1 MMRKT
6 SILLSLLVTAVLFS
20 CSSKKEQSK
29 VVENDFARILFYN
42 VENLFDTLDA
52 EGKSDAEYTPES
64 DKLWNTERYNDKLS
78 QLSKVIAAADTGYF
92 PEILAF
98 AEIENRQV
106 VEDLVATELLASQAY
121 TVIHRESPDQR
132 GIDCAIAHTDAY
144 EPIVNNYILIDLPGD
159 RTHTRDILYS
169 KGVLYDDTIHVF
181 VNHWPSRY
189 GGKKKSDPKRAFT
202 AQILRN
208 TIDSLQQADNSPN
221 IIIMGDF
228 NDYPADSS
236 LSQVLEA
243 AKTLGNDSQE
253 LINLA
258 WKSDEAGIGS
268 YNYRGHWGTLDQF
281 IVSANLFSNKKLTV
295 DEQSYQIVRKEWMMY
310 TNDKGEVYPARS
322 YGGKNY
328 YGGYSDHLAIMLK
341 MKRSK

>member
-6 SILLSLLVTAVLFS
+6 SFLLSIFISLIIFS

-29 VVENDFARILFYN
+29 VVEDAYARILFYN

-64 DKLWNTERYNDKLS
+64 DKLWNTERYNYKLA
-78 QLSKVIAAADTGYF
+78 QLSKVIAVADTGYF
-92 PEILAF
+92 PEIMAF

-106 VEDLVATELLASQAY
+106 VVDLVSTDLLANIGYSI
-121 TVIHRESPDQR
+121 IHKESPDQR

-144 EPIVNNYILIDLPGD
+144 KPLENNYILIDLPGD
-159 RTHTRDILYS
+159 RSHTRDILYS
-169 KGVLYDDTIHVF
+169 KGVLYKDTVHVF

-208 TIDSLQQADNSPN
+208 TIDSLQLADKNPN

-236 LSQVLEA
+236 LSQVLKA
-243 AKTLGNDSQE
+243 AKSVGDDSQE

-281 IVSANLFSNKKLTV
+281 IVSANLFANTTLLVEESSYLIVKK
-295 DEQSYQIVRKEWMMY
+295 DWMLY
-310 TNDKGEVYPARS
+310 TNDKEEVYPARS

-341 MKRSK
+341 MKRN